1 MSKVPVPEKP
11 ARGIQAGK
19 ATERQD
25 PSRQTDLTQPPA
37 AVQRLEKIKQA
48 AHESAPV
55 RALRNLK
62 TAAHP
67 PVRPVVQP
75 VLQRYWYAEK
85 AGSKAIWETGQPP
98 EGAIQDGDRTKKG
111 QPIYLKPDAQAQE
124 AARQQELH
132 DAMVARENER
142 AGPRRLRRN
151 FTPKMRA
158 ALAATPEFTERQDD
172 DFTSRARGK
181 GRDGYKAHLTDAGLE
196 TAGKA
201 QVEAHEQMDNDA
213 PKKGRSNRVSVKAP
227 ATGEDRSET
236 YGANQIRIKIRKLA
250 RAQLRGKRD
259 AQNVRIISTDGIVGE
274 LNAAHRARKISTED
288 RNKYI
293 NYAKKDR
300 EYHLEVDF
308 LTAENT
314 GFVIADRFIIRPDG
328 SETHDS
334 DSESESD
341 TENEQQPAAISSPP
355 PSSSA
360 AAGDPS
366 PNSRGGGNRPNRRRK
381 KNNRRK

>member
-1 MSKVPVPEKP
+1 
-11 ARGIQAGK
+11 
-19 ATERQD
+19 
-25 PSRQTDLTQPPA
+25 
-37 AVQRLEKIKQA
+37 
-48 AHESAPV
+48 
-55 RALRNLK
+55 
-62 TAAHP
+62 
-67 PVRPVVQP
+67 
-75 VLQRYWYAEK
+75 
-85 AGSKAIWETGQPP
+85 
-98 EGAIQDGDRTKKG
+98 
-111 QPIYLKPDAQAQE
+111 
-124 AARQQELH
+124 
-132 DAMVARENER
+132 
-142 AGPRRLRRN
+142 
-151 FTPKMRA
+151 MRA

-201 QVEAHEQMDNDA
+201 RVEAHEQMDNDA

-250 RAQLRGKRD
+250 RAQLRGKLD
-259 AQNVRIISTDGIVGE
+259 AQNVRIISTAGIVGE

-328 SETHDS
+328 SQIHDS

-341 TENEQQPAAISSPP
+341 TEDDQQPAAISSPP
-355 PSSSA
+355 PPSSA
-360 AAGDPS
+360 AAGNPS
-366 PNSRGGGNRPNRRRK
+366 PDNQGGGKASNRRRK
-381 KNNRRK
+381 NNNRRK